1 MFWQNAGTQECL
13 AAIYDQITKPLPCS
27 NEFPDDHAYQTKSD
41 VDFHN
46 AENQGN
52 RRGENDLLKL
62 FPLGAAKG
70 ADQLSLLRVHLPEA
84 GVEI

>member
-46 AENQGN
+46 AEDQGN
-52 RRGENDLLKL
+52 RRG
-62 FPLGAAKG
+62 
-70 ADQLSLLRVHLPEA
+70 
-84 GVEI
+84 